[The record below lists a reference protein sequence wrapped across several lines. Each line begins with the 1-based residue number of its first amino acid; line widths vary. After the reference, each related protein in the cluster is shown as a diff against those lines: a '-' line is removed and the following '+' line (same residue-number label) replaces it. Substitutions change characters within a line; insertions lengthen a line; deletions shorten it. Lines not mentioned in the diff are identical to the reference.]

1 MDLLRAF
8 LAFREEVV
16 TRRTKF
22 LLNKARERA
31 HILVGLAIAVAN
43 IDEVIKLIRGA
54 PDPAVARERLMTR
67 NWPAKDVAS
76 LVELIDDP
84 RHRLNKDGTYNL
96 SDEQARAILDLRLQ
110 RLTALGRDE
119 IADELHKIGRE
130 IAEFLAI
137 LASRE
142 RVMAII
148 RGELVA
154 VRDEFATPRR
164 TAIEEGGFD
173 VEDEDLIARE
183 DMVVTVTH
191 GGYIKRV
198 PLGAYR
204 AQKRGGKGR
213 AGMATREE
221 DFVSRVFVANTHTPV
236 LFFSSRGIA
245 YKEKV
250 WRLPAGAPQARGK
263 ALVNLLPLQAGER
276 VTSILPL
283 PESEADWASLD
294 VVFATTRG
302 TVRRNKL
309 SDFAQVNR
317 NGKIAMKLEE
327 EGDEILAV
335 STCTD
340 ADDVLLTTA
349 LGQCIRFSAGDVR
362 VFAGR
367 NSVGVRGIN
376 LAKGD
381 RLISMAILAHAEADP
396 ADRAAFLKRASA
408 ERRADGEG
416 EEETGEEEAVTASAL
431 SDDRFAAMK
440 AAEEFILTVSRFG
453 YGKRSSS
460 WDFRISGRGGK
471 GIRATNPAKLD
482 EIGELVAAFP
492 VRPGDQI
499 VLVSDGGQI
508 IRTPVEDI
516 RMAGRATKGVTIF
529 KTGENEKVV
538 SVELVRDP
546 AESEETADGV
556 K

>member
-1 MDLLRAF
+1 
-8 LAFREEVV
+8 
-16 TRRTKF
+16 
-22 LLNKARERA
+22 
-31 HILVGLAIAVAN
+31 
-43 IDEVIKLIRGA
+43 
-54 PDPAVARERLMTR
+54 
-67 NWPAKDVAS
+67 
-76 LVELIDDP
+76 
-84 RHRLNKDGTYNL
+84 
-96 SDEQARAILDLRLQ
+96 
-110 RLTALGRDE
+110 
-119 IADELHKIGRE
+119 
-130 IAEFLAI
+130 
-137 LASRE
+137 
-142 RVMAII
+142 MAII

-546 AESEETADGV
+546 AESEETDDGV